1 MKNIFA
7 SVQARNLDALPE
19 KATSNQAARGR
30 MPRRRI
36 VIGALILL
44 AVLATASGIYLYRA
58 KQQEATSQVAVSAL
72 QTAVARRGSLTVS
85 ASAAG
90 QVVTSG
96 EVSLGFDEA
105 GTLSELLVKVGDE
118 VTTGQ
123 VLARLEIDQSAED
136 IALALAEAQLN
147 LLTAQQALDD
157 LTASSQLDA
166 AEAMMAVETAQQ
178 ELDELQNP
186 ALRQAQ
192 ASQAVA
198 EAQAEVNSALSIY
211 NGTRSTADA
220 ATIAKAKAELT
231 IASANYQE
239 AKDRYD
245 DYAGKPDTSLEK
257 ANETLKF
264 NAALAAYNTALR
276 YYNAVTGTGSELDLA
291 QTAADLAAA
300 QAKLAQ
306 AQREAERIAGG
317 ATPGEIALAEANLAV
332 AQAKYETLKD
342 GPDPAEVT
350 RLEAELASAKA
361 KLEVV
366 QETQPVLE
374 LTAPMDGT
382 ILAIN
387 ASVGEELESGA
398 IVTMAD
404 LTQPLLQVY
413 LDETDVDKA
422 IVAYE
427 AEVIF
432 DSLPDETFTG
442 HIIEV
447 NPSLQSVSGVSAV
460 MVKVLLDG
468 DSFSKPQMLPVG
480 SNASV
485 EVIGGRT
492 ENAVLVPVEAVREI
506 SPGEYAVFVL
516 ENGEPRLRLVTVGLM
531 DYTYAEIISGVE
543 AGETVTTGLIET
555 AAGAV
560 QE

>member
-1 MKNIFA
+1 MKNISSTLKGWVPGKGTETQVA
-7 SVQARNLDALPE
+7 KARRP
-19 KATSNQAARGR
+19 K
-30 MPRRRI
+30 RRI
-36 VIGALILL
+36 VIGGLILL
-44 AVLATASGIYLYRA
+44 VVAAAATSIYIYRTRQTAATA
-58 KQQEATSQVAVSAL
+58 QVAVSSL

-118 VTTGQ
+118 VTAGQ
-123 VLARLEIDQSAED
+123 ALARLEIDQSAED
-136 IALALAEAQLN
+136 IALALAEAKLN

-157 LTASSQLDA
+157 LTASNQLDA
-166 AEAMMAVETAQQ
+166 AEALNAVETAQQ
-178 ELDELQNP
+178 ALEDLQDP

-192 ASQAVA
+192 AAQAVA
-198 EAQAEVNSALSIY
+198 EAQAEVNTAMSIY

-231 IASANYQE
+231 LAASKYQE

-245 DYAGKPDTSLEK
+245 DYAGKPDTNLEK
-257 ANETLKF
+257 ASETLKF
-264 NAALAAYNTALR
+264 NAAQTAYNTALR
-276 YYNAVTGTGSELDLA
+276 YYNAVTGTGSEIDLA
-291 QTAADLAAA
+291 QSAADLAAA

-306 AQREAERIAGG
+306 AQRLALRIADG
-317 ATPGEIALAEANLAV
+317 ATPGEIALAKANLAV
-332 AQAKYETLKD
+332 AQAKYETLKN
-342 GPDPAEVT
+342 GADPTEVS
-350 RLEAELASAKA
+350 RAEAELASAQA
-361 KLEVV
+361 KLAIAEETTPVV
-366 QETQPVLE
+366 E

-382 ILAIN
+382 ILTIS
-387 ASVGEELESGA
+387 ASVGEALESGA
-398 IVTMAD
+398 FITMAD

-422 IVAYE
+422 IVGYE
-427 AEVIF
+427 ADVVF

-442 HIIEV
+442 RITEV

-460 MVKVLLDG
+460 MVKVLLDS
-468 DSFSKPQMLPVG
+468 DSFAKPQMLPVG

-516 ENGEPRLRLVTVGLM
+516 ENGEPKLHIVSVGLM
-531 DYTYAEIISGVE
+531 DYTYAEILNGVN
-543 AGETVTTGLIET
+543 AGDTVTTGVIET
-555 AAGAV
+555 AAASV

>member
-7 SVQARNLDALPE
+7 SVQARGLELFPKKSAGSQVS
-19 KATSNQAARGR
+19 KSK
-30 MPRRRI
+30 MPRRRM
-36 VIGALILL
+36 VIGGFILL
-44 AVLATASGIYLYRA
+44 VILAAAAGIYIYRTRQAAATA
-58 KQQEATSQVAVSAL
+58 QVAVSTL

-90 QVVTSG
+90 QVVTSD

-118 VTTGQ
+118 VTAGQ

-147 LLTAQQALDD
+147 VLTAQQALDD
-157 LTASSQLDA
+157 LTASNQLDA
-166 AEAMMAVETAQQ
+166 AEALNAVETAQQ
-178 ELDELQNP
+178 ALEDLQDP
-186 ALRQAQ
+186 TLRQAQ
-192 ASQAVA
+192 AAQAVA
-198 EAQAEVNSALSIY
+198 EAQAEVNTATSIY
-211 NGTRSTADA
+211 NGTRSIADA

-231 IASANYQE
+231 LAASKYQE

-245 DYAGKPDTSLEK
+245 DYAGKPDTNLEK
-257 ANETLKF
+257 ASETLKF
-264 NAALAAYNTALR
+264 NAAQTAYNTALR
-276 YYNAVTGTGSELDLA
+276 YYNAVTGTGSEIDLA
-291 QTAADLAAA
+291 QSAADLAAA

-306 AQREAERIAGG
+306 AQREAERIADG
-317 ATPGEIALAEANLAV
+317 ATPGEIALAKANLAV
-332 AQAKYETLKD
+332 AQAKYETLKN
-342 GPDPAEVT
+342 GADPAEVS
-350 RLEAELASAKA
+350 RAEAELASAQA
-361 KLEVV
+361 KLAIAEETTPVV
-366 QETQPVLE
+366 E

-382 ILAIN
+382 ILTIS
-387 ASVGEELESGA
+387 ASVGEALESGA
-398 IVTMAD
+398 FITMAD
-404 LTQPLLQVY
+404 LTLPLLQVY

-422 IVAYE
+422 IVGYE
-427 AEVIF
+427 ADVVF

-442 HIIEV
+442 RITEV

-460 MVKVLLDG
+460 MVKVLLDS
-468 DSFSKPQMLPVG
+468 DSFAKPQMLPVG

-516 ENGEPRLRLVTVGLM
+516 ENGEPRMHMVTVGLM
-531 DYTYAEIISGVE
+531 DYTYAEILNGVN
-543 AGETVTTGLIET
+543 AGDTVTTGVIET
-555 AAGAV
+555 AAASV

>member
-1 MKNIFA
+1 
-7 SVQARNLDALPE
+7 
-19 KATSNQAARGR
+19 
-30 MPRRRI
+30 
-36 VIGALILL
+36 
-44 AVLATASGIYLYRA
+44 
-58 KQQEATSQVAVSAL
+58 
-72 QTAVARRGSLTVS
+72 
-85 ASAAG
+85 
-90 QVVTSG
+90 
-96 EVSLGFDEA
+96 
-105 GTLSELLVKVGDE
+105 
-118 VTTGQ
+118 
-123 VLARLEIDQSAED
+123 
-136 IALALAEAQLN
+136 
-147 LLTAQQALDD
+147 
-157 LTASSQLDA
+157 
-166 AEAMMAVETAQQ
+166 
-178 ELDELQNP
+178 
-186 ALRQAQ
+186 
-192 ASQAVA
+192 
-198 EAQAEVNSALSIY
+198 
-211 NGTRSTADA
+211 
-220 ATIAKAKAELT
+220 
-231 IASANYQE
+231 
-239 AKDRYD
+239 
-245 DYAGKPDTSLEK
+245 
-257 ANETLKF
+257 
-264 NAALAAYNTALR
+264 
-276 YYNAVTGTGSELDLA
+276 
-291 QTAADLAAA
+291 
-300 QAKLAQ
+300 
-306 AQREAERIAGG
+306 
-317 ATPGEIALAEANLAV
+317 
-332 AQAKYETLKD
+332 
-342 GPDPAEVT
+342 
-350 RLEAELASAKA
+350 
-361 KLEVV
+361 
-366 QETQPVLE
+366 
-374 LTAPMDGT
+374 MDGT

>member
-1 MKNIFA
+1 MKNISSTLKGWVPGKGTETQVA
-7 SVQARNLDALPE
+7 KARRP
-19 KATSNQAARGR
+19 K
-30 MPRRRI
+30 RRI
-36 VIGALILL
+36 VIGGLILL
-44 AVLATASGIYLYRA
+44 AVVAAAASIYIYRTRQAAATA
-58 KQQEATSQVAVSAL
+58 QVAVSSL

-90 QVVTSG
+90 QVVTSN

-118 VTTGQ
+118 VTAGQ

-136 IALALAEAQLN
+136 IALALAEAKLN

-157 LTASSQLDA
+157 LTASNQLDA
-166 AEAMMAVETAQQ
+166 AEALSAVETAQQ
-178 ELDELQNP
+178 ALEDLQDP

-192 ASQAVA
+192 AAQAVA
-198 EAQAEVNSALSIY
+198 EAQAEVNTAMSIY
-211 NGTRSTADA
+211 NGTRSIADA

-231 IASANYQE
+231 LAASKYQE

-245 DYAGKPDTSLEK
+245 DYAGKPDTNLEK
-257 ANETLKF
+257 ASETLKF
-264 NAALAAYNTALR
+264 NAVQTAYNTALR
-276 YYNAVTGTGSELDLA
+276 YYNAVTGTGSEIDLA
-291 QTAADLAAA
+291 QSAADLAAA

-306 AQREAERIAGG
+306 AQRSAERIADG

-332 AQAKYETLKD
+332 AQAKYETLKN
-342 GPDPAEVT
+342 GADPAEVS
-350 RLEAELASAKA
+350 RAEAELASAQA
-361 KLEVV
+361 KQAIAEETTPVV
-366 QETQPVLE
+366 E

-382 ILAIN
+382 VLTIG
-387 ASVGEELESGA
+387 ASVGEALESGA
-398 IVTMAD
+398 FITMAD
-404 LTQPLLQVY
+404 LTLPLLQVY

-422 IVAYE
+422 IVGFE
-427 AEVIF
+427 ADVVF

-442 HIIEV
+442 RITEV

-468 DSFSKPQMLPVG
+468 DSFAKPQMLPVG

-492 ENAVLVPVEAVREI
+492 ENAVLVPVEALREI

-516 ENGEPRLRLVTVGLM
+516 ENGEPKLHMVTVGLM
-531 DYTYAEIISGVE
+531 DYTYAEIINGVN
-543 AGETVTTGLIET
+543 AGDTVTTGLIET
-555 AAGAV
+555 AAAA